1 MKRSWNKINLPCIY
15 VNLSIERISKFDFL
29 PILSKIKG
37 KEILYKLYGNTEWQ
51 TIDYVLLNI
60 NKHNSFYHNHQREM
74 IWELFLNNM
83 FPKH

>member
-1 MKRSWNKINLPCIY
+1 MKRSWNKINLPCTY

-51 TIDYVLLNI
+51 KIDCVLLNI
-60 NKHNSFYHNHQREM
+60 NKHNAFLSQPSKRNDM
-74 IWELFLNNM
+74 GLFLNNM
-83 FPKH
+83 FSKH